1 MASTPD
7 KEAQGST
14 SVEKRKSTSAS
25 KVVASGDRGA
35 TGKARL
41 EFRKG
46 FYNKDTKDSLDR
58 SSKSTGS
65 RARGKENIHSAHK
78 EDEQVVSPPII
89 SPKLDEV
96 ESKSPFPVS
105 RNLGTEFLSVEG
117 TPQPKSKAPEHF
129 SGIKLLSITILAVSI
144 FFAFT
149 YYSPPIQLPFCD
161 SNNSKVLED
170 CRPCPS
176 HGTCSA
182 GELTCDHGFIES
194 AGKCVEDKTFSVVTK
209 DTKNRIEA
217 ILRKRAG
224 MSLCG
229 TGEVQKEMDSAQ
241 LRKAVLLSFGTK
253 LPLEEIRFNRAFT
266 EAFYTIVNDSV
277 SSDEFECREEGER
290 IWCQALHPS
299 LSLSCRLRFFVLQE
313 WWKLLITMSILIG
326 ISRLYFWFRLRRWID
341 KQVKTV
347 TEEVYRQLTAS
358 SQLTSPLSE
367 RKKVVVTRLRD
378 DLLHDQSLLK
388 WKDVIW
394 RKVVE
399 RVDSDS
405 RVQKRRE
412 IVNDLPQLV
421 WEWHDKIV

>member
-78 EDEQVVSPPII
+78 EDEQV
-89 SPKLDEV
+89 
-96 ESKSPFPVS
+96 SPFPVS

-129 SGIKLLSITILAVSI
+129 SGIKLLSITILA
-144 FFAFT
+144 
-149 YYSPPIQLPFCD
+149 LPFCD